1 MKKFVLTAVAVAVL
15 MSAAGAVVAL
25 RGQSS
30 DELSELKARVA
41 RLEAKEEVLSVFNQ
55 YLYGLDTGFGEDILD
70 TFAEDAILDVPNF
83 PGADHDDLHFEGRD
97 DLAPLYANYGR
108 GEPRIGGGHHTAN
121 IAVNVRPD
129 LTRADVSSYF
139 MTPGGSGAQGGR
151 YEGVMRKDTDGKWR
165 WETLTI
171 TSAWGFRAEH
181 TETTTESVSA
191 EKYSPR
197 GGHHAAY
204 QSR

>member
-1 MKKFVLTAVAVAVL
+1 MKKLVLTAVAIAVL
-15 MSAAGAVVAL
+15 VSAAGACRSAV
-25 RGQSS
+25 RGESS
-30 DELSELKARVA
+30 DELGDLRARVA
-41 RLEAKEEVLSVFNQ
+41 RLEAKEMVLSTFNQ

-70 TFAEDAILDVPNF
+70 VYTEDAILDVPNF
-83 PGADHDDLHFEGRD
+83 GGEDLHFEGRD
-97 DLAPLYANYGR
+97 AIAPLYASYGE

-121 IAVNVRPD
+121 IAVNVHLD

-139 MTPGGSGAQGGR
+139 MTPGGSGVGGGR
-151 YEGVMRKDTDGKWR
+151 YEGVMRLDDDGKWR

-171 TSAWGFRAEH
+171 TSSFGFRAEH
-181 TETTTESVSA
+181 AERTTESVSVD
-191 EKYSPR
+191 YSPF

>member
-1 MKKFVLTAVAVAVL
+1 MKKLVLTAVAIAVL

-30 DELSELKARVA
+30 DELGELRARVA
-41 RLEAKEEVLSVFNQ
+41 RLEAKEMVLSTFNQ
-55 YLYGLDTGFGEDILD
+55 YLYSLDTGFGEDILD

-83 PGADHDDLHFEGRD
+83 PGAGGDDLHFEGRD
-97 DLAPLYANYGR
+97 AIAPLYASYGE
-108 GEPRIGGGHHTAN
+108 GEPRVGGGHHTAN
-121 IAVNVRPD
+121 IAVNVHFD
-129 LTRADVSSYF
+129 LTRADVSAYF
-139 MTPGGSGAQGGR
+139 MTPGGGGIGGGR
-151 YEGVMRKDTDGKWR
+151 YEGVMRLDADGKWR

-171 TSAWGFRAEH
+171 TSSFGFRAEH
-181 TETTTESVSA
+181 AERTTESVSVD
-191 EKYSPR
+191 YSPF

>member
-1 MKKFVLTAVAVAVL
+1 MKKLVLTAIAIAVL

-30 DELSELKARVA
+30 DEELGELRARVA
-41 RLEAKEEVLSVFNQ
+41 RLEAKEMVLSTFNQ

-70 TFAEDAILDVPNF
+70 TFAEDAVLDVPNY
-83 PGADHDDLHFEGRD
+83 GADGEDLHFEGRD
-97 DLAPLYANYGR
+97 DLAPLYANFGR
-108 GEPRIGGGHHTAN
+108 DGPRIAGGHHSSN
-121 IAVNVRPD
+121 IAVNVRLD

-139 MTPGGSGAQGGR
+139 MTPGGSGVGGGR
-151 YEGVMRKDTDGKWR
+151 YEGVMRLDDDGKWR
-165 WETLTI
+165 WETLSI
-171 TSAWGFRAEH
+171 TSSYGFRAEH
-181 TETTTESVSA
+181 AERTTESVSVD
-191 EKYSPR
+191 YSPF

>member
-1 MKKFVLTAVAVAVL
+1 MKKLVLTAVAIAVL
-15 MSAAGAVVAL
+15 MSAAGACRSAV
-25 RGQSS
+25 RGESS
-30 DELSELKARVA
+30 DELGDLRARVA
-41 RLEAKEEVLSVFNQ
+41 RLEAKEMVLSTFNQ

-70 TFAEDAILDVPNF
+70 VYTEDAILDVPNF
-83 PGADHDDLHFEGRD
+83 GGEDLHFEGRD
-97 DLAPLYANYGR
+97 AIAPLYASYGE

-121 IAVNVRPD
+121 IAVNVHLD

-139 MTPGGSGAQGGR
+139 MTPGGSGVGGGR
-151 YEGVMRKDTDGKWR
+151 YEGVMRLDDDGKWR

-171 TSAWGFRAEH
+171 TSSFGFRAEH
-181 TETTTESVSA
+181 AERTTESVSVD
-191 EKYSPR
+191 YSPF

>member
-1 MKKFVLTAVAVAVL
+1 MKKLVLTAVAIAVL

-30 DELSELKARVA
+30 DEELGDLRVRVA
-41 RLEAKEEVLSVFNQ
+41 RLEAKEAVLSNFNQ

-70 TFAEDAILDVPNF
+70 SYTEDAILDVPNF
-83 PGADHDDLHFEGRD
+83 GGEDLHFEGRD
-97 DLAPLYANYGR
+97 AIAPLYASYGE
-108 GEPRIGGGHHTAN
+108 GEPRVGGGHHTAN
-121 IAVNVRPD
+121 IAVNVHFD

-139 MTPGGSGAQGGR
+139 MTPGGSGVGGGR
-151 YEGVMRKDTDGKWR
+151 YEGVMRLDDDGKWR

-171 TSAWGFRAEH
+171 TSSFGFRAEH
-181 TETTTESVSA
+181 AERTTESVSID
-191 EKYSPR
+191 YSPF